1 MPTILPLS
9 APTPPLRLLLPLVL
23 TFATS
28 AMLPSRA
35 MAGEITV
42 PVEIAVG
49 PLAMQGPGPLFDG
62 VPLHSGLKIGL
73 AAVLDQALIRK
84 NLHRVPKQYRAMASQ
99 MKEVR
104 YRPSIFIPDALWISP
119 NLYGTG
125 MIGVSWRPLG
135 LALPLVDAGVR
146 VNLEAGAVLSY
157 AFIWSDR
164 PSLPTTHFL
173 RPGLDATLRC
183 EIPFTETVRLYVGAG
198 ATAYVPQRPG
208 RSVLYL
214 AGAENDLSDSIWL
227 LGGAFVQLAVRI
239 PYTTSI

>member
-1 MPTILPLS
+1 MSTILSLMRRARPLQ
-9 APTPPLRLLLPLVL
+9 RLVPLVL
-23 TFATS
+23 AFATT

-35 MAGEITV
+35 IAGEITV

-84 NLHRVPKQYRAMASQ
+84 NLHRVPKQYRAMASR
-99 MKEVR
+99 MKQVR

-119 NLYGTG
+119 NLYGSG
-125 MIGVSWRPLG
+125 MVGVSWRPLG

-164 PSLPTTHFL
+164 PTLPTTHFL

-183 EIPFTETVRLYVGAG
+183 EIPFSETVRMYVGAG
-198 ATAYVPQRPG
+198 ATAYLPQRPG
-208 RSVLYL
+208 RSILYL
-214 AGAENDLSDSIWL
+214 AGSENDLNESIWL
-227 LGGAFVQLAVRI
+227 LGGAFIQFAVRI